1 MAARRM
7 KSSRRL
13 LEAIEDSY
21 ELEKN
26 NGTDMQRTFYLMAYT
41 LSGQKLLL
49 LMVNKYEQLVNLPI
63 TCEVCWQS
71 L

>member
-1 MAARRM
+1 
-7 KSSRRL
+7 
-13 LEAIEDSY
+13 
-21 ELEKN
+21 
-26 NGTDMQRTFYLMAYT
+26 MQRTFYLMAYT